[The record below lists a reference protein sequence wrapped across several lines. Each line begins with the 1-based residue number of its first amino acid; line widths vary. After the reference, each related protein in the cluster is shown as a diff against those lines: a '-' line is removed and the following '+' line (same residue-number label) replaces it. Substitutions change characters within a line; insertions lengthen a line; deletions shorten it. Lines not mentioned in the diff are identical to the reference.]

1 MLHVDII
8 AIGSIRELFYQQ
20 ACQEY
25 LKRNSKYYRIRV
37 IEVKEESLPSEP
49 SPKQIRDG
57 VDKETQRLQEQ
68 IKANSFLVGLSPK
81 GSKLDSLA
89 FATLLDQMPLKGFSH
104 CTFAIGGSFGL
115 SDDFLQHCH
124 QHLSF
129 SELTFPHQLFRVILL
144 EQLFRSAKINHGEIY
159 HK

>member
-57 VDKETQRLQEQ
+57 IDKETQRLQVQ
-68 IKANSFLVGLSPK
+68 TKANTFLVGLSPK
-81 GSKLDSLA
+81 GSKFDSLG
-89 FATLLDQMPLKGFSH
+89 FAKLLGQISLKGFSH

-115 SDDFLQHCH
+115 SDNFLQHCH

-144 EQLFRSAKINHGEIY
+144 EQLFRSAKINHGETY